1 MSVESDIRAVLMMVG
16 NLAVPVDVL
25 AADADLF
32 DAGLSS
38 QAAVELVFALEDRC
52 GVAIPDELIT
62 RSALGSITALV
73 ATVQT
78 ASGAA

>member
-1 MSVESDIRAVLMMVG
+1 MSVESEIRAVLTSVG
-16 NLAVPVDVL
+16 NLAVPVDAL
-25 AADADLF
+25 AVDADLF

-52 GVAIPDELIT
+52 GVVIPDELIT

-73 ATVQT
+73 ATMHAAS
-78 ASGAA
+78 ASG

>member
-1 MSVESDIRAVLMMVG
+1 MESEIRAVLTMVG
-16 NLAVPVDVL
+16 NLAVPVSVL

-52 GVAIPDELIT
+52 GVTIPDELIT
-62 RSALGSITALV
+62 RSALGSIAALV
-73 ATVQT
+73 ATLHT
-78 ASGAA
+78 ASTSE